1 MATLKV
7 ILDKR
12 NVEHGKPA
20 PLKLQI
26 VNFRKTTLV
35 PLDIRL
41 TPDQWDVANCRV
53 VNHKNKATFNT
64 YIMQRRLEVEAIL
77 LGLGSRGKLNNITSG
92 ELRKMIDAELFP
104 SDPKTS
110 LVERFNISIERRI
123 SIPTKRL
130 YENSLKHISD
140 YAPDLESL
148 KMEDITFSWLHNFN
162 NYLQDKGLS
171 ANSRAM
177 IFTNFRA
184 VFNDAI
190 NDEVITNYPFRKF
203 KFKSETVK
211 HAVLDIDEL
220 RLLFASPATQYE
232 KRCMDIFKLVFCLIG
247 INIVDLCAITEI
259 TQGRIEYRR
268 AKTHRL
274 YSIKVEPEAMALI
287 EQLRDNT
294 HLIGGVSKLKSYMT
308 VSATINR
315 SLTKIAKRAELPHIS
330 VYTARR
336 SWATIAHSIGIP
348 KDTISLA
355 LGHSFGLRVTDFY
368 VNYDMSKVDEANRKV
383 LDAVF
388 GHQ

>member
-12 NVEHGKPA
+12 NAEPGKPA

-35 PLDIRL
+35 PLDIRI
-41 TPDQWDVANCRV
+41 TPDQWDAANCRV
-53 VNHKNKATFNT
+53 VNHKNKSTFNT

-92 ELRKMIDAELFP
+92 ELRKMIDVELFP
-104 SDPKTS
+104 TDPKTS
-110 LVERFNISIERRI
+110 LVERFNISIERRTKT
-123 SIPTKRL
+123 PTKKL
-130 YENSLKHISD
+130 YQYTLKHISD
-140 YAPDLESL
+140 YAHNIERL
-148 KMEDITFSWLHNFN
+148 KMEDITLAWLHDFN
-162 NYLQDKGLS
+162 NYLENKGLS
-171 ANSRAM
+171 VNSRA
-177 IFTNFRA
+177 ILFANFCA

-190 NDEVITNYPFRKF
+190 DDEVITNYPFRKF
-203 KFKSETVK
+203 KVKYETVR
-211 HAVLDIDEL
+211 HTALNIEQL
-220 RLLFASPATQYE
+220 RLLFTSPATKSEERY
-232 KRCMDIFKLVFCLIG
+232 MDIFKLVFCLIG
-247 INIVDLCAITEI
+247 INIVDLCAVTEI

-287 EQLRDNT
+287 ERLRDDT
-294 HLIGGVSKLKSYMT
+294 HIIGGISKLKSYMN
-308 VSATINR
+308 VSTMTDHA
-315 SLTKIAKRAELPHIS
+315 LKDIAKRAGLPHVS

-388 GHQ
+388 M